1 MRARGRCGG
10 ALHIQSRMRAILAYA
25 AALLAA
31 AHAAAAATHV
41 ARAAQL
47 DVPVREPEGEEVVG
61 KEMEKVELS
70 TNLLKEETL
79 LSRRE
84 GDGEGRAL
92 RELA

>member
-1 MRARGRCGG
+1 MRTRSIGLWTRRPQRAAFEGMRARGRCGG

-47 DVPVREPEGEEVVG
+47 DVPVREP
-61 KEMEKVELS
+61 
-70 TNLLKEETL
+70 
-79 LSRRE
+79 
-84 GDGEGRAL
+84 
-92 RELA
+92 